1 VEPIKIDELQHFVG
15 ASVEMAIQDEH
26 GGDQAPAVKK
36 EIKKIQLCPDG
47 THIRFYFDNIYFLAV
62 PLASK
67 MNLTEELFKASDL
80 ESGLT
85 YTFKKV

>member
-15 ASVEMAIQDEH
+15 ASVAMAIQDEQ

-47 THIRFYFDNIYFLAV
+47 THVRFYFDNIYFLAV
-62 PLASK
+62 PLNS
-67 MNLTEELFKASDL
+67 NVNQSDDMFSAFDI
-80 ESGLT
+80 ESGLA